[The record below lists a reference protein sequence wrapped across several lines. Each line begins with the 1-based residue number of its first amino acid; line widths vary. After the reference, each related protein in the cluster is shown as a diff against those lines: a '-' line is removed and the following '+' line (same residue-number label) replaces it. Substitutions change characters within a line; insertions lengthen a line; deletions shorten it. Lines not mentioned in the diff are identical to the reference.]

1 MFPGFKAK
9 CGTRGT
15 FISDV
20 SAYQPK
26 YCWLLGMKEMP
37 FVVSLVSL
45 SFEGTCFMDD
55 FKVCMCVCMCVC
67 V

>member
-15 FISDV
+15 FISDI

-26 YCWLLGMKEMP
+26 DHWLVGMKEML
-37 FVVSLVSL
+37 FVVSLLSW

-55 FKVCMCVCMCVC
+55 F
-67 V
+67 